1 MIPYGEQHIDEDDI
15 RAVIEALRS
24 DWLTQGPRIE
34 EFEEALAGY
43 CGARYA
49 VAVSSGTA
57 ALHLACLAAGIKEGD
72 EVITSPITFV
82 ASANCVLY
90 CGGIPVFA
98 DINKDT
104 YNIDPS
110 EIRKKITSKTKA
122 VIPVDF
128 AGLPCDMEAIRKIAG
143 EHDLIIIED
152 ACHALGAEYRQGDEW
167 LRVGSCSHPDM
178 TVFSFHPVK
187 HITTGEGGAVL
198 TNNEKFYEKLL
209 LFRNHGITK
218 DPEKFTNK
226 DLAFSHNPESL
237 IHNPNPWY
245 YEMQELGFNHRI
257 TDIQCALGISQ
268 LRKLD
273 SFVSRRREIASAYND
288 AFKNITY
295 IKVPTQPEDRKSAW
309 HLYVVQIDFGRI
321 NKSRASVMNAL
332 REKGIGTHVHY
343 IPVYLQ
349 PFYRSKLGYKEGA
362 CSMAESYY
370 KMTLSLP
377 IYPGMGNNDVNKVI
391 DSVKDC
397 LDVR

>member
-1 MIPYGEQHIDEDDI
+1 MIPYGRQWIDEEDI
-15 RAVIEALRS
+15 KAVVDVLRG
-24 DWLTQGPRIE
+24 DWLTQGPKVN
-34 EFEEALAGY
+34 EFENALADY
-43 CGARYA
+43 CGSKYA
-49 VAVSSGTA
+49 VAVSNGTT
-57 ALHLACLAAGIKEGD
+57 ALHLSCLAAGIKNGD

-82 ASANCVLY
+82 ASANCVVY

-122 VIPVDF
+122 AIPVHF
-128 AGLPCDMEAIRKIAG
+128 AGLPCDMEAIRKIAD

-152 ACHALGAEYRQGDEW
+152 ACHALGAEW
-167 LRVGSCSHPDM
+167 LDSNGKWNKTGSCSHSDM

-187 HITTGEGGAVL
+187 HITTGEGGAIL
-198 TNNEKFYEKLL
+198 TNNAEIYERLL
-209 LFRNHGITK
+209 LLRNHGITK
-218 DPEKFTNK
+218 NPSKFINK
-226 DLAFSHNPESL
+226 DLAFSHSFS
-237 IHNPNPWY
+237 PNPWY

-273 SFVSRRREIASAYND
+273 SFVSRRSEIASAYND

-377 IYPGMGNNDVNKVI
+377 LYPGMGNNDVNKVI